1 VRFGYI
7 TMNSASGIHPAP
19 LAKEL
24 EARGFESMWVPEHTH
39 IPTSRRSPFV
49 GGGDLPTG
57 YLHMMSPFV
66 SLAAASAVTERL
78 MLGTAV
84 SLLLEHDL
92 VDLATQT
99 ATLDVISGGRLLLG
113 VGVGWN
119 EEELFTHR
127 PDLPFRSRYGAAR
140 ERIAALRT
148 LWREDVA
155 GFEGRWDRVEPSWV
169 YPKPVNGTIPI
180 VSGSWGELALR
191 HAARDA
197 DHWMPVDRLLVD
209 ADGTPDVPGGVER
222 FRRMVA
228 EEGRDPDTVPVS
240 LVLFARPTPAR
251 VERYTALGIERM
263 VISAPTGELVD
274 EDFTRR
280 DLDSVMDVVERY
292 SER

>member
-1 VRFGYI
+1 
-7 TMNSASGIHPAP
+7 M
-19 LAKEL
+19 
-24 EARGFESMWVPEHTH
+24 
-39 IPTSRRSPFV
+39 
-49 GGGDLPTG
+49 
-57 YLHMMSPFV
+57 
-66 SLAAASAVTERL
+66 
-78 MLGTAV
+78 
-84 SLLLEHDL
+84 DL

-113 VGVGWN
+113 IGVGWN

-148 LWREDVA
+148 LWRDEVA
-155 GFEGRWDRVEPSWV
+155 GVEGRWDRVEPSWV

-191 HAARDA
+191 HAAADA

-209 ADGTPDVPGGVER
+209 AEGRPDVTGGVER

-280 DLDSVMDVVERY
+280 DLDSVMDVVQEY
-292 SER
+292 GEP